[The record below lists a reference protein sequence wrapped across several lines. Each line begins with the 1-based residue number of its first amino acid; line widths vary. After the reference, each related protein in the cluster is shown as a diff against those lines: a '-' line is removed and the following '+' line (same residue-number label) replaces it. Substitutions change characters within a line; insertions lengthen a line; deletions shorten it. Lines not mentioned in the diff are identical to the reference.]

1 MQEQDRADARRQME
15 AHEYAIK
22 AALTDRANGAG
33 LKARMSDER
42 FTRYVLSQLAKFNAM
57 RSEARGEE

>member
-1 MQEQDRADARRQME
+1 ME

-22 AALTDRANGAG
+22 AALTDRANGRG
-33 LKARMSDER
+33 LMARMSDER

-57 RSEARGEE
+57 RSEACE